1 MRGQG
6 TDGSS
11 SGTARREVV
20 LFGALAV
27 VAVTGQGAHGMSGV
41 VAALSGVSLGVVS
54 SGGGVVVVPA
64 VPVVVSVVRLVVPV
78 ALVVRGPADGA
89 LLRDFRILRGLVASV
104 VVVSVSR
111 FSVAPSLAVG
121 GVVAAAVAVA
131 EDGPEGMSGVVVV
144 RAVGSSSGT
153 ARREV
158 VLFGVLAVVVV
169 AGQGTHGMSGGV
181 VTVAGR
187 ETHGMSGVVVVRV
200 VGSSCGTARREGV
213 FLGVLAVVA
222 VVGQETDGM
231 SGGVVTV
238 AGQET
243 DGMSGVAALSGVSF
257 ASGLSSVSFL
267 AKHEGGSCPQT
278 ARRAMRKGPAHTMSP
293 PQPHGAKSRSG
304 TATRG
309 QSDGCPAARWIRFAG
324 RAQSL
329 VWIWHPV
336 PIPHLVQS

>member
-20 LFGALAV
+20 LFGVLAV
-27 VAVTGQGAHGMSGV
+27 VAVAGRETDGMSG
-41 VAALSGVSLGVVS
+41 VAALSGVSFGVVS

-64 VPVVVSVVRLVVPV
+64 VPVVVSVVRLVVVPV
-78 ALVVRGPADGA
+78 ALVVRDPADGA
-89 LLRDFRILRGLVASV
+89 LLRDFRILRGLVASF

-111 FSVAPSLAVG
+111 FSVTPSLAAG

-131 EDGPEGMSGVVVV
+131 GRESDGESGGVVVRV
-144 RAVGSSSGT
+144 VGSSSGT
-153 ARREV
+153 ARRE
-158 VLFGVLAVVVV
+158 
-169 AGQGTHGMSGGV
+169 
-181 VTVAGR
+181 
-187 ETHGMSGVVVVRV
+187 
-200 VGSSCGTARREGV
+200 GV
-213 FLGVLAVVA
+213 FFGVLAVVA

-231 SGGVVTV
+231 SGVVTV
-238 AGQET
+238 AGRESDGESGVVVVRVVVSSSGTVRREGVFFGALAVVAVAGRET
-243 DGMSGVAALSGVSF
+243 DGVSGVVAALSGVSF

-309 QSDGCPAARWIRFAG
+309 QGDGCPAARWIRFAG
-324 RAQSL
+324 RAQSP

-336 PIPHLVQS
+336 PVPHPAQP

>member
-20 LFGALAV
+20 LFGVLAV
-27 VAVTGQGAHGMSGV
+27 VAVAGRETDGMSG
-41 VAALSGVSLGVVS
+41 VAALSGVSFGVVS

-64 VPVVVSVVRLVVPV
+64 VPVVVSVVRLVVVPV
-78 ALVVRGPADGA
+78 ALVVRDPADGA
-89 LLRDFRILRGLVASV
+89 LLRDFRILRGLVASF

-111 FSVAPSLAVG
+111 FSVTPSLAAG

-131 EDGPEGMSGVVVV
+131 
-144 RAVGSSSGT
+144 
-153 ARREV
+153 
-158 VLFGVLAVVVV
+158 
-169 AGQGTHGMSGGV
+169 
-181 VTVAGR
+181 GR
-187 ETHGMSGVVVVRV
+187 ESDGESGVVVVRV
-200 VGSSCGTARREGV
+200 VVSSSGTVRREGV
-213 FLGVLAVVA
+213 FFGALAVVA
-222 VVGQETDGM
+222 VAGRETDGV
-231 SGGVVTV
+231 SGV
-238 AGQET
+238 
-243 DGMSGVAALSGVSF
+243 VAALSGVSF

-309 QSDGCPAARWIRFAG
+309 QGDGCPAARWIRFAG
-324 RAQSL
+324 RAQSP

-336 PIPHLVQS
+336 PVPHPAQP